1 MVVLAAGIVGSIGWL
16 VWYDMSKAYTAPS
29 VGERDPDSLWSLS
42 ARDVQAD
49 IGRVR
54 TSIRSNGFWGSIFAR
69 FHLRA
74 GRYPDRLEDLLKRPP
89 GLDPSLWDGPY
100 VNTPDMLND
109 PWGRPYRYRHP
120 GMHNED
126 GYDLWSVGLD
136 GADGTADD
144 ICNW

>member
-1 MVVLAAGIVGSIGWL
+1 M
-16 VWYDMSKAYTAPS
+16 
-29 VGERDPDSLWSLS
+29 
-42 ARDVQAD
+42 
-49 IGRVR
+49 
-54 TSIRSNGFWGSIFAR
+54 
-69 FHLRA
+69 
-74 GRYPDRLEDLLKRPP
+74 
-89 GLDPSLWDGPY
+89 
-100 VNTPDMLND
+100 NTPDMLND